1 MKKLKLYLTLVIA
14 FGVKLTY
21 ITFLLGSLAGCKDD
35 CPVEPDPCAD
45 YPEKMEI
52 TLMWPNYLGRTS
64 LETPYVPTADTAF
77 SLSQLVIFKT
87 NFDYDSVF
95 WQFGSDPRVFNQLS
109 YSINFTL
116 GQEGKV
122 TARAICYRD
131 TNTNCFGVDDDG
143 IDTLYKTITLHH
155 YTDAAIL
162 GTYRGT
168 VDGKP
173 DSINIRLWYDT
184 LSNGK
189 VESFYS
195 GIPNGQEYEDNNIR
209 IEHSSFYGADAA
221 ISLNIHGAYLY
232 GKLESDGN
240 TLKVYWREINNDTP
254 ELGDLKP
261 QSTFTGKRI
270 N

>member
-1 MKKLKLYLTLVIA
+1 MKKLLYALLL
-14 FGVKLTY
+14 FGCVQ
-21 ITFLLGSLAGCKDD
+21 GCKDE

-52 TLMWPNYLGRTS
+52 TLMWENYLEATS
-64 LETPYVPTADTAF
+64 RETPYVSTTDTAF
-77 SLSQLVIFKT
+77 SLSEIIIFKT

-131 TNTNCFGVDDDG
+131 TNTACFGMDDDG
-143 IDTLYKTITLHH
+143 VDTLYKTITLHH

-184 LSNGK
+184 LSNGR
-189 VESFYS
+189 VQSYYS
-195 GIPNGQEYEDNNIR
+195 GIPNGQEYADYNIR
-209 IEHSSFYGADAA
+209 IEHSSFYGGTGA
-221 ISLNIHGAYLY
+221 ISLNINGSYLY
-232 GKLESDGN
+232 GKLEPDGN
-240 TLKVYWREINNDTP
+240 TLKAYWREYDNDSP
-254 ELGDLKP
+254 ELGDMKP